1 MIRTKFLSAASML
14 SAAAVSASQA
24 VAEPTS
30 SPAATTTPRAASR
43 FFREVSMNYVFQIVL
58 GAAYFGVGDV
68 GTVLAMIDQVE
79 DGNAGSAYTA
89 LTAYAARA
97 RAAADAAFA
106 HGHRVTARECYLQA
120 ASYDYAA
127 TYFCDPMGKSELFF
141 PTWQRSRAAMDT
153 AFSLFSV
160 PPERVSIPYAGTT
173 LSGYFFRV
181 DDSGKRR
188 PLVIMNNGSDGS
200 PLDMW
205 VQGGASALARGYNFM
220 TFDGPG
226 QGAALWI
233 QHLSFRPDWEKV
245 VTPVLDFMLARPD
258 VDPRRVA
265 LQGISQ
271 GGYWVPRAAAF
282 DHRLSAIVADPGVLD
297 VATSWFAHL
306 PPPLIQLFRSGNK
319 DTFNK
324 YIMSGTPAQRGDLI
338 FRMRPY
344 GLATP
349 FDVFTAVQQ
358 YTLNGLIDKIRC
370 PTFVCDPADEQFW
383 PGQSQDFYDRLSAP
397 KLLVDFT
404 VAEGANWHCEPMAP
418 GLRSQRVYDWLD
430 TTLEHSV

>member
-1 MIRTKFLSAASML
+1 
-14 SAAAVSASQA
+14 
-24 VAEPTS
+24 
-30 SPAATTTPRAASR
+30 
-43 FFREVSMNYVFQIVL
+43 MNFIFQIVL
-58 GAAYFGVGDV
+58 GAAYFGVGDP

-79 DGNAGSAYTA
+79 DGDPASAYTT

-97 RAAADAAFA
+97 RAAADAADL

-127 TYFCDPMGKSELFF
+127 TYFCDSMGKPELFF
-141 PTWQRSRAAMDT
+141 PTWQRSRASMNS

-160 PPERVSIPYAGTT
+160 PVELVRIPYAGTT
-173 LSGYFFRV
+173 LAGFFFKV

-205 VQGGASALARGYNFM
+205 VQGGASAQERGYNFL

-226 QGAALWI
+226 QGAALWL
-233 QHLSFRPDWEKV
+233 QHLFFRPDWEHV
-245 VTPVLDFMLARPD
+245 VTPVVNFALRRPD
-258 VDPRRVA
+258 VDPHRIA

-282 DHRLSAIVADPGVLD
+282 EHRLAAIVADPGVLD
-297 VATSWFAHL
+297 VATSWFSHL
-306 PPPLIQLFRSGNK
+306 PQPMLQLFRGGER
-319 DTFNK
+319 DMFNQ
-324 YIMSGTPAQRGDLI
+324 YVTSGTPAQRGELA

-358 YTLNGLIDKIRC
+358 YTMTGLMDKIRC
-370 PTFVCDPADEQFW
+370 PTFVCNPEDEQFW
-383 PGQSQDFYDRLSAP
+383 PGQPREFYDQLAVPKRLA
-397 KLLVDFT
+397 DFT
-404 VAEGANWHCEPMAP
+404 AAEGANWHCEPMAP
-418 GLRSQRVYDWLD
+418 GLRNQRVYDWLD
-430 TTLEHSV
+430 PILAHGV